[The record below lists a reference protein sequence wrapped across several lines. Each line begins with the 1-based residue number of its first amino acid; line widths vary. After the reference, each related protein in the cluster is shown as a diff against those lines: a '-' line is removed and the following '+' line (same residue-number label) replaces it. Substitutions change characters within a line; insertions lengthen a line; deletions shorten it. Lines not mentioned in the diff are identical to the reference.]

1 LEIEFMPYTQKT
13 MIRVCHKNTTNIHSK
28 KEYELSSESMAIF
41 PTKSYLYDNQYHLK
55 VVQRCYNEAL
65 NEMLLSNIP
74 LVVILTDWMR
84 CK

>member
-1 LEIEFMPYTQKT
+1 MPYTQKT
-13 MIRVCHKNTTNIHSK
+13 MIRVYHKNTTNIQSK
-28 KEYELSSESMAIF
+28 KGYELSSEIMAIF

-55 VVQRCYNEAL
+55 VVQRYYNEAL

-74 LVVILTDWMR
+74 LVVVLTDWMR

>member
-1 LEIEFMPYTQKT
+1 MPYTQKT
-13 MIRVCHKNTTNIHSK
+13 MIKVSHKQASENSQIK
-28 KEYELSSESMAIF
+28 KEYELNSESVAIF

-74 LVVILTDWMR
+74 LAMVLTDWMR